1 MAPALV
7 AALAQ
12 SESKT
17 RFFQR
22 LDLCEHDRVHKEL
35 YSHMK
40 REAVAGRKRLIEKES
55 AGFPINET
63 ATHAEILR
71 IYQLASP
78 ETRAIYDLG
87 KDTEG
92 PEEENWVIRWLLW
105 HCFRYRDQRNNRI
118 RGSHTAPSNH
128 AIDEEDSSGAISS
141 AQSVTPDQ
149 EQDSNGSE
157 NVSTRRSEYW
167 DPVRNQWVSRSP

>member
-1 MAPALV
+1 MVPAPV
-7 AALAQ
+7 SALAQ

-17 RFFQR
+17 RLFQR
-22 LDLCEHDRVHKEL
+22 LHLCEDDRAHKEL
-35 YSHMK
+35 YSLMK

-55 AGFPINET
+55 AGSPINET

-71 IYQLASP
+71 IYKLASP
-78 ETRAIYDLG
+78 ETRTIYDLG
-87 KDTEG
+87 KDTDG

-105 HCFRYRDQRNNRI
+105 HSFRYRDQRNNRI
-118 RGSHTAPSNH
+118 RGGNTAPGNQ
-128 AIDEEDSSGAISS
+128 ANDDDESSGACSS

-157 NVSTRRSEYW
+157 NASARRNEYW

>member
-22 LDLCEHDRVHKEL
+22 LDLCEDDRVHKEL
-35 YSHMK
+35 YSQMK
-40 REAVAGRKRLIEKES
+40 REAVAGRKRLIDKES

-87 KDTEG
+87 KDTDG
-92 PEEENWVIRWLLW
+92 PEEENW
-105 HCFRYRDQRNNRI
+105 RNNRI
-118 RGSHTAPSNH
+118 RGSHTAPGNH
-128 AIDEEDSSGAISS
+128 AIDEEDSSGAFSS